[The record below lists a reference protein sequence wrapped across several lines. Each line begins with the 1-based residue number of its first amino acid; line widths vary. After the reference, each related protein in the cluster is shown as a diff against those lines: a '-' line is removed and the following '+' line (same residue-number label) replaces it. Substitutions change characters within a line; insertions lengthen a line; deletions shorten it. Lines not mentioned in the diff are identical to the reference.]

1 MSPHRTEHPRSAA
14 LHRALRVTGPPPAL
28 VIIAAWA
35 NAPLR
40 RIADDLAAIR
50 LDALERR
57 LAEIG

>member
-1 MSPHRTEHPRSAA
+1 
-14 LHRALRVTGPPPAL
+14 VTGPPPAL